1 MHIRPSILVENT
13 MLDYIWNH
21 FIETIKK
28 EQEGFKPYQKQA
40 PSKSFESHESQ
51 PVIRTVWCWISIRK
65 LYCIR
70 HAQFMTKLK

>member
-1 MHIRPSILVENT
+1 MFIRPSILVENT
-13 MLDYIWNH
+13 MLDYICNH
-21 FIETIKK
+21 FIKTIKK
-28 EQEGFKPYQKQA
+28 EQEEFKPYQKQA

-51 PVIRTVWCWISIRK
+51 PVIRTVWCRITIRK